1 MFYYQ
6 DFDAKWKYYYA
17 HFAGYKLGKAFGQLL
32 TWCTFHDFNSSNS
45 TLWEG
50 SCTKIGVLLS
60 IEFKNRTD
68 VFENEKCYRSKTH
81 WKRLMLVSPTAD
93 LSYIPTNDGE
103 GSKSGKKNHNN
114 WKSGAYSH
122 PPFFVVFPFLGRGG
136 GGCGLWYATISLALS
151 FWIFR
156 THPLKMATK
165 LCLDALK
172 WNARKVCSNCTEIKQ
187 KNIWRT
193 EIVVMQ
199 F

>member
-60 IEFKNRTD
+60 IEFKNRTE

-93 LSYIPTNDGE
+93 FSYIPTNDGE

-136 GGCGLWYATISLALS
+136 GRVWLVVCHNFFGPLFLNFQDPPPENGHKAL
-151 FWIFR
+151 FG
-156 THPLKMATK
+156 
-165 LCLDALK
+165 
-172 WNARKVCSNCTEIKQ
+172 CTEVECK
-187 KNIWRT
+187 
-193 EIVVMQ
+193 ESV

>member
-60 IEFKNRTD
+60 IEFKNRTE

-136 GGCGLWYATISLALS
+136 GRVWLVVCHNFFGPLFLNFQDPPPENGHKAL
-151 FWIFR
+151 FG
-156 THPLKMATK
+156 
-165 LCLDALK
+165 
-172 WNARKVCSNCTEIKQ
+172 CTEVECK
-187 KNIWRT
+187 
-193 EIVVMQ
+193 ESV